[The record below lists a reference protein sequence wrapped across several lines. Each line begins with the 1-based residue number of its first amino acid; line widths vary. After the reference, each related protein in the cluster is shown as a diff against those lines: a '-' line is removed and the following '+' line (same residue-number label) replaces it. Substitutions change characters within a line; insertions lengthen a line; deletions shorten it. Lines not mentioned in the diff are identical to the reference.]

1 SDTAVIDEAD
11 VDDVEEDVNVV
22 GFDAALVDV
31 DECGEVVVS
40 GVVVSDVV
48 VVEDVA
54 VDDVEED
61 VNVVV
66 MDAVVVDNV
75 AVVDVEEDVE

>member
-1 SDTAVIDEAD
+1 
-11 VDDVEEDVNVV
+11 
-22 GFDAALVDV
+22 
-31 DECGEVVVS
+31 
-40 GVVVSDVV
+40 V

-75 AVVDVEEDVE
+75 AVADVEEDVEAVASGAT

>member
-1 SDTAVIDEAD
+1 V
-11 VDDVEEDVNVV
+11 VDN
-22 GFDAALVDV
+22 
-31 DECGEVVVS
+31 
-40 GVVVSDVV
+40 
-48 VVEDVA
+48 VA

-75 AVVDVEEDVE
+75 AVVDVEEDVEAVASDP

>member
-1 SDTAVIDEAD
+1 VVI
-11 VDDVEEDVNVV
+11 
-22 GFDAALVDV
+22 
-31 DECGEVVVS
+31 
-40 GVVVSDVV
+40 
-48 VVEDVA
+48 EDVA

-75 AVVDVEEDVE
+75 AVVDVEEDVEAVASGAT

>member
-1 SDTAVIDEAD
+1 VI
-11 VDDVEEDVNVV
+11 
-22 GFDAALVDV
+22 
-31 DECGEVVVS
+31 
-40 GVVVSDVV
+40 
-48 VVEDVA
+48 EDVA

-75 AVVDVEEDVE
+75 AVVDVEEDVEAVASDTT

>member
-1 SDTAVIDEAD
+1 
-11 VDDVEEDVNVV
+11 
-22 GFDAALVDV
+22 
-31 DECGEVVVS
+31 
-40 GVVVSDVV
+40 

-75 AVVDVEEDVE
+75 AVVDVEEDVEAVASDA

>member
-1 SDTAVIDEAD
+1 V
-11 VDDVEEDVNVV
+11 VD
-22 GFDAALVDV
+22 
-31 DECGEVVVS
+31 
-40 GVVVSDVV
+40 
-48 VVEDVA
+48 DVA

-75 AVVDVEEDVE
+75 AVVDVEEDVEAVASDTTV

>member
-1 SDTAVIDEAD
+1 
-11 VDDVEEDVNVV
+11 VV
-22 GFDAALVDV
+22 G
-31 DECGEVVVS
+31 
-40 GVVVSDVV
+40 
-48 VVEDVA
+48 EDVA

-75 AVVDVEEDVE
+75 AVADVEEDVEAVASD

>member
-1 SDTAVIDEAD
+1 
-11 VDDVEEDVNVV
+11 V
-22 GFDAALVDV
+22 G
-31 DECGEVVVS
+31 
-40 GVVVSDVV
+40 
-48 VVEDVA
+48 EDVA

-75 AVVDVEEDVE
+75 AVVDVEEDVEAVASDPP

>member
-1 SDTAVIDEAD
+1 
-11 VDDVEEDVNVV
+11 VD
-22 GFDAALVDV
+22 
-31 DECGEVVVS
+31 
-40 GVVVSDVV
+40 
-48 VVEDVA
+48 DVA

-75 AVVDVEEDVE
+75 AVVDVEEDVEAVASDAPV

>member
-1 SDTAVIDEAD
+1 V
-11 VDDVEEDVNVV
+11 VD
-22 GFDAALVDV
+22 
-31 DECGEVVVS
+31 
-40 GVVVSDVV
+40 
-48 VVEDVA
+48 DVA

-75 AVVDVEEDVE
+75 AVVDVEEDVEAVASDPPV

>member
-1 SDTAVIDEAD
+1 
-11 VDDVEEDVNVV
+11 
-22 GFDAALVDV
+22 
-31 DECGEVVVS
+31 
-40 GVVVSDVV
+40 
-48 VVEDVA
+48 VEDVA

-75 AVVDVEEDVE
+75 AVVDVEEDVEAVASDAP

>member
-1 SDTAVIDEAD
+1 
-11 VDDVEEDVNVV
+11 
-22 GFDAALVDV
+22 
-31 DECGEVVVS
+31 
-40 GVVVSDVV
+40 
-48 VVEDVA
+48 VEDVA

-75 AVVDVEEDVE
+75 AVVDVEEDVEAVASDAA

>member
-1 SDTAVIDEAD
+1 DPTVVDNITVLDVDEDVDVVVSDVVVVDDVA

-40 GVVVSDVV
+40 GV
-48 VVEDVA
+48 
-54 VDDVEED
+54 
-61 VNVVV
+61 
-66 MDAVVVDNV
+66 
-75 AVVDVEEDVE
+75 

>member
-1 SDTAVIDEAD
+1 
-11 VDDVEEDVNVV
+11 
-22 GFDAALVDV
+22 
-31 DECGEVVVS
+31 
-40 GVVVSDVV
+40 
-48 VVEDVA
+48 A

-75 AVVDVEEDVE
+75 AVVDVEEDVEAVASDPPVVDN

>member
-1 SDTAVIDEAD
+1 
-11 VDDVEEDVNVV
+11 VD
-22 GFDAALVDV
+22 
-31 DECGEVVVS
+31 
-40 GVVVSDVV
+40 
-48 VVEDVA
+48 DVA

-75 AVVDVEEDVE
+75 AVVDVEEDVEAVASDATV

>member
-1 SDTAVIDEAD
+1 
-11 VDDVEEDVNVV
+11 
-22 GFDAALVDV
+22 
-31 DECGEVVVS
+31 VVVI
-40 GVVVSDVV
+40 
-48 VVEDVA
+48 EDVA

-75 AVVDVEEDVE
+75 AVVDVDGVVDVVVPDAV

>member
-1 SDTAVIDEAD
+1 V
-11 VDDVEEDVNVV
+11 VV
-22 GFDAALVDV
+22 G
-31 DECGEVVVS
+31 
-40 GVVVSDVV
+40 
-48 VVEDVA
+48 EDVA

-75 AVVDVEEDVE
+75 AVVDVDGVVDVVVPDAV